1 MEPNRPVPEPPTSY
15 ALDNL
20 ERKQPTPHTKKRQNG
35 SSDAQGSLHT
45 PGSSTSRSNLED
57 DGDDSAAGA
66 QPPPSKS
73 QKRRGRHNT
82 ACNFCRQRKAR
93 CNNERPRCG
102 FCRASNQ
109 ECIYAEEQE
118 RRQQQT
124 NTADIISRL
133 DELKNLLLGSTVI
146 GAAAAAAAAVAPPPP
161 PRNPQSRWP
170 SVSDFDGA
178 NSPSANSSNSH
189 RSPSGAT
196 HSTTPGPGDAR
207 GRVKL
212 AEGNFLWASCESILR
227 WPALRDLLLPEEQNI
242 QSFVLSSDL
251 DFDEVFVPK
260 KTGIQSTLPRFQ
272 SPSDADSP
280 RRRISEV
287 EIVPLVDKFLM
298 EVHVRNPILDEEELR
313 RHARDVAENGMGWDG
328 KTCLVLIACALAC
341 LWAGW
346 HLPPPPGA
354 VTAPCY
360 PEREDVQ
367 GAAAFYLEARKRF
380 GFLRMNILDLQCL
393 HLANMFEK
401 CAFRPLRAFNLMQA
415 ASHRLQVHLQRKAW
429 RGDDIAKTPEA
440 KKASMLEQRLFWST
454 VRLTMECLSEIP
466 LQTTG
471 IEQMEYPAYLP
482 QLDGSVAMSEN
493 FERSW
498 YWFLSE
504 ISWRRM
510 MSNAVQ
516 TLYSEHDAED
526 WWIEN
531 VDVLMR
537 NFDECEKQR
546 VASIE
551 SLPEHIKAEMRD
563 PNRRFVREATTLM
576 TARLD
581 MWFFVI
587 SNPLVYFVLHCPAG
601 YVIPRAALDTAR
613 RCLAVGGGYIRDV
626 WFHQRHGGSWPMG
639 RRMFSICLTMLA
651 CAAAAVG
658 GPERQRG
665 LRPPEDWVSLCVMS
679 HNSLARWAHESEERW
694 RMCVLL
700 RRMTTDVCARLGMAP
715 PWGWAGDEAGF
726 RQSVDVAR
734 EPQSPWRVVIG
745 V

>member
-1 MEPNRPVPEPPTSY
+1 MRLCRGAGEAAS
-15 ALDNL
+15 AD
-20 ERKQPTPHTKKRQNG
+20 QPASDG
-35 SSDAQGSLHT
+35 S
-45 PGSSTSRSNLED
+45 
-57 DGDDSAAGA
+57 
-66 QPPPSKS
+66 
-73 QKRRGRHNT
+73 
-82 ACNFCRQRKAR
+82 
-93 CNNERPRCG
+93 
-102 FCRASNQ
+102 
-109 ECIYAEEQE
+109 
-118 RRQQQT
+118 
-124 NTADIISRL
+124 TADIISRL
-133 DELKNLLLGSTVI
+133 DELKSLLLGSTAI
-146 GAAAAAAAAVAPPPP
+146 GAAAAQLPP
-161 PRNPQSRWP
+161 PRNPQIRWS
-170 SVSDFDGA
+170 SVSDLDGA

-196 HSTTPGPGDAR
+196 HSTTPGPGDGR

-212 AEGNFLWASCESILR
+212 AKGNFLWASCEAILR
-227 WPALRDLLLPEEQNI
+227 WPALRDLLLPEEQTI
-242 QSFVLSSDL
+242 QSFVLDSDL
-251 DFDEVFVPK
+251 DFDEVFLPK
-260 KTGIQSTLPRFQ
+260 TDRAQPPLPKFQ
-272 SPSDADSP
+272 SPSDPDS
-280 RRRISEV
+280 RRRNISEV

-346 HLPPPPGA
+346 HPPPPPGS
-354 VTAPCY
+354 VTAPY
-360 PEREDVQ
+360 YREREDLQ
-367 GAAAFYLEARKRF
+367 GAAAFYFEAKKRF
-380 GFLRMNILDLQCL
+380 GFLQMNILDLQCL

-401 CAFRPLRAFNLMQA
+401 CSFRPLRAFNLVQE

-429 RGDDIAKTPEA
+429 RGDAVAKTPEA
-440 KKASMLEQRLFWST
+440 QRASMLEQRLFWST

-482 QLDGSVAMSEN
+482 QLDGSIAMSEN

-510 MSNAVQ
+510 MSNAAQ
-516 TLYSEHDAED
+516 ALYSEHHAED

-587 SNPLVYFVLHCPAG
+587 SNPLVYFVLHSPAG
-601 YVIPRAALDTAR
+601 YVIPRAALDVAR

-639 RRMFSICLTMLA
+639 RRMFSICLTILA
-651 CAAAAVG
+651 CAAAAG
-658 GPERQRG
+658 GAPEQQRG
-665 LRPPEDWVSLCVMS
+665 IRPPEDWVVLCLMS
-679 HNSLARWAHESEERW
+679 HNSLARWARESEERW

-700 RRMTTDVCARLGMAP
+700 RRMTTDVCARLGMP
-715 PWGWAGDEAGF
+715 PPGGWAGDDGGV
-726 RQSVDVAR
+726 RHSMDPAR